1 MAKKNK
7 KADSALSLDVQ
18 LSRSEAFI
26 EKNLKAILIVLGV
39 VVVVAVG
46 LFLWRNYAQSREAK
60 AQAAIA
66 VCQQAFAQG
75 NYALAL
81 DGDSISQQGFNG
93 IIREYGSTKTGS
105 LARLYAALCY
115 ANLGQYEEAITQFE
129 KFGGKGD
136 QMVSP
141 AAKGALANCYAEIG
155 ETEKAAG
162 LFLKAAKEADNNAV
176 SPWALIQAGILYESL
191 GQTDKALD
199 AYQQVKD
206 KYYRS
211 ALSADIDKYIE
222 RVK

>member
-7 KADSALSLDVQ
+7 KADEALSLDVQ

-26 EKNLKAILIVLGV
+26 EKNLKTILIVLGA
-39 VVVVAVG
+39 VVVVAIG
-46 LFLWRNYAQSREAK
+46 LFLWRNYAQSRETK
-60 AQAAIA
+60 AQTAIA
-66 VCQQAFAQG
+66 ICQQAFAQG

-81 DGDSISQQGFNG
+81 NGDSISQQGFNG
-93 IIREYGSTKTGS
+93 IINEFGSTKTGN

-115 ANLGQYEEAITQFE
+115 ANLGQNEEAIKLFE
-129 KFGGKGD
+129 KFSGKGD
-136 QMVSP
+136 QMISP

-155 ETEKAAG
+155 ETEKAAS
-162 LFLKAAKEADNNAV
+162 LFIKAAKEADNNAV

-191 GQTDKALD
+191 GQNDKALE

-206 KYYRS
+206 KYFRS